1 MITLA
6 ELLWDQLKMHGKTTW
21 ENVPKNQQPFN
32 TKSMDDLIAFLDG
45 PHLEDKECFVCVV
58 VHNIDGPSL
67 RDSDTQQYLA
77 RIAACSHIR
86 VVASIDHVNAPL
98 RKYCLIFRTFF

>member
-21 ENVPKNQQPFN
+21 ENVPKNQPFN